1 MADVA
6 AVFILA
12 ATLLAVTRPPR
23 PWPEVAWTAPAAG
36 LVVLVG
42 LETPHQAWDGVRPL
56 LPTVIFLAAIFVVA
70 DVAER
75 AGLFDLAGQRL
86 EQAGRSQWRLLAS
99 VALLAV
105 GITTVLSLDATA
117 VLFTPVVIRAVRD
130 RPNRDAPLLATIL
143 LANGASTLLPVAN
156 LTNLLAFRQLHLSF
170 VGFAERMALPTA
182 VAAVTITL
190 TCSVFGSR
198 SAEPSEVQAFHRAEP
213 TAPDRTAR
221 LVMLGIVALL
231 VAFFVGSSL
240 GAEPAWMA
248 VAGAVILGGV
258 AIRRLDTRPSHLLA
272 AISPAFLGFV
282 ICLAVVVDT
291 ARRHGLAN
299 VVDHLPSGHGLA
311 ALLGLAAVAA
321 VLANVVNNLPA
332 TLILLPALS
341 GRAKG
346 LMLAMLLGVNI
357 GPNLTYTGSL
367 ATLLWRKVVRA
378 ERVEPSVGSFYRI
391 SAVATPLALVGAV
404 VALWLTLHL
413 VR

>member
-6 AVFILA
+6 AILILA
-12 ATLLAVTRPPR
+12 ATLLAVMRPPR
-23 PWPEVAWTAPAAG
+23 PWPEVVWTAPAAG

-56 LPTVIFLAAIFVVA
+56 LPTIIFLAAIFVVA

-75 AGLFDLAGQRL
+75 AGLFDMAGQLL
-86 EQAGRSQWRLLAS
+86 ERVGRSRWRLLAS
-99 VALLAV
+99 VAFLAV
-105 GITTVLSLDATA
+105 AITTVLSLDATA

-156 LTNLLAFRQLHLSF
+156 LTNLLAFRELHLSF

-182 VAAVTITL
+182 VAAITITL
-190 TCSVFGSR
+190 ACSVFRPR
-198 SAEPSEVQAFHRAEP
+198 SAEPAPVRALDRAEP
-213 TAPDRTAR
+213 ATPDGTAR
-221 LVMLGIVALL
+221 LVMAGIVALL
-231 VAFFVGSSL
+231 AAFFVGSSL
-240 GAEPAWMA
+240 GVEPASMA
-248 VAGAVILGGV
+248 VAGALILGGV
-258 AIRRLDTRPSHLLA
+258 AVRRLDTRPRHLLVA
-272 AISPAFLGFV
+272 TSPAFLAFV

-311 ALLGLAAVAA
+311 AMLGVAALAA

-378 ERVEPSVGSFYRI
+378 ERVEPAVGSFYRI
-391 SAVATPLALVGAV
+391 SAVATPLSLFGAV
-404 VALWLTLHL
+404 LALWLTLHL
-413 VR
+413 MG